1 MTGVSAQV
9 LKPKPAAGALELL
22 SITRFQEELRRAARF
37 RSGPSVGSPLDAAV
51 KRIENSPAFTQS
63 RLLTR
68 VLAAL
73 AYQEG
78 EFRRAEIAAFDAETL
93 VMVINLMDARAAGTA
108 TPEEWISA
116 VDAARAAQAGAGG

>member
-1 MTGVSAQV
+1 VTGVSAQV
-9 LKPKPAAGALELL
+9 LEPKPAAGALELL

-37 RSGPSVGSPLDAAV
+37 HSGPSVGSPLDAAV
-51 KRIENSPAFTQS
+51 KRIENNPAFTQS

-78 EFRRAEIAAFDAETL
+78 EFRRAEIAAFDSETL
-93 VMVINLMDARAAGTA
+93 TMVISLMDAHAAGTS
-108 TPEEWISA
+108 TPKEWISA
-116 VDAARAAQAGAGG
+116 VDSARAAQGGAGG